1 MRNNRQWLDGRVGVM
16 SFTEFVRK
24 ATTTTGISVR
34 VRISIRKTDQPN
46 ERKANSFLPFFP
58 TPISAE
64 FIMHGSRI
72 SSFSHR
78 SLMSVATADMDRHD
92 ELVAAFLTN
101 AGAVL
106 HWLLVTAK
114 ADAVERQKRAAAR
127 TATPIFPLNCLMVL
141 CTVLMNVSLSR
152 SGSMSGG
159 TNLFFG
165 VFCLRS

>member
-1 MRNNRQWLDGRVGVM
+1 
-16 SFTEFVRK
+16 
-24 ATTTTGISVR
+24 
-34 VRISIRKTDQPN
+34 
-46 ERKANSFLPFFP
+46 
-58 TPISAE
+58 
-64 FIMHGSRI
+64 
-72 SSFSHR
+72 
-78 SLMSVATADMDRHD
+78 MSVATADMDRHD

-141 CTVLMNVSLSR
+141 CTVLMNISLSR